1 MTTLHPYHVLRQSE
15 RLLRAEFSVTI
26 TRLLRGKTAIDIATI
41 CRLLTPFSRNP
52 SRDSQL
58 KRTLPTPSLPPA
70 IVSVGDLILLPHEMT
85 GQDGREAGMG
95 SEKMRGKVDEEG
107 QMDEKDGED
116 GGNEH
121 QDPLRL

>member
-1 MTTLHPYHVLRQSE
+1 M
-15 RLLRAEFSVTI
+15 
-26 TRLLRGKTAIDIATI
+26 
-41 CRLLTPFSRNP
+41 FSRVQCDNNASFEGQNSYRHRHYLP
-52 SRDSQL
+52 PFDALFAKPVEGLSTQPRA
-58 KRTLPTPSLPPA
+58 LPTPSLPPA
-70 IVSVGDLILLPHEMT
+70 IVSLGDLILFPHEMI

-107 QMDEKDGED
+107 QMNEKDGED